1 MAKRIS
7 GTGAALAAGASDTV
21 DALSCSGTRA
31 STPAAGPN
39 AQALE
44 IAS

>member
-1 MAKRIS
+1 MAKRKS
-7 GTGAALAAGASDTV
+7 GTGSALAAGANDSV
-21 DALSCSGTRA
+21 DALSRSGTRA